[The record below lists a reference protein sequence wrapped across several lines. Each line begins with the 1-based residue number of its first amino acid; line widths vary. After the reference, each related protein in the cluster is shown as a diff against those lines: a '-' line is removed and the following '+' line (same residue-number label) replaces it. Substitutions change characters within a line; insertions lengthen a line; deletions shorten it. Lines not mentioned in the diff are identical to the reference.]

1 MEKDAVRLESWK
13 EGKLSYNHEIETAVA
28 ALVAIVNLVT
38 LFQHDAITKLPHFL
52 KNIYS
57 KASCSIKIFI
67 EICRLIIQNKC

>member
-38 LFQHDAITKLPHFL
+38 LFQHGLLQSYHIFL
-52 KNIYS
+52 K
-57 KASCSIKIFI
+57 IFTQ
-67 EICRLIIQNKC
+67 RRVLV